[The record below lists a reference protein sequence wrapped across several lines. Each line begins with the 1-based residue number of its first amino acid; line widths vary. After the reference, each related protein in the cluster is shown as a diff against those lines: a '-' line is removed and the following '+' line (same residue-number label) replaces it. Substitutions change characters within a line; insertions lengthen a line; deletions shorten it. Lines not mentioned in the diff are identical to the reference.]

1 MARILGLF
9 PVFPNTRTRK
19 KNRAPPRKGINT
31 GMKKRGHVESS
42 FIRNSLKGWVNW
54 IAWFVDTAES
64 SSALISTGFGE
75 FSSGRRKN
83 D

>member
-1 MARILGLF
+1 MARILRIFISKYQERGRKIGLLQG
-9 PVFPNTRTRK
+9 RE
-19 KNRAPPRKGINT
+19 INT

-75 FSSGRRKN
+75 FSSGRSKN